1 MEWVV
6 GSGMVLGLPAIALG
20 VASMR
25 AGWTLPWVRR
35 RVTRP
40 RVYGIG
46 ALLVGATCVIQG
58 LFYFHVV
65 PKPSWEFQFF
75 GTNALLFSG
84 LILMGVS
91 QMGPSRRRG

>member
-6 GSGMVLGLPAIALG
+6 GSGMVLGLLAIPLG

-25 AGWTLPWVRR
+25 AGWTLPWVRP

-40 RVYGIG
+40 RVYGLG

-58 LFYFHVV
+58 LFYFRVV

-75 GTNALLFSG
+75 GTNAFLFSRTHPHG
-84 LILMGVS
+84 S
-91 QMGPSRRRG
+91 QSDGAVAP